1 LGNQQYMSAQRSSY
15 SKKFA
20 KDRFIYVS
28 FEPSLMN
35 KNRSM
40 QTILLL
46 GTILAVAMVGIA
58 NSNARVYAGNGD
70 YDTGDDHINW
80 KKFKNSNTYEDAN
93 KKTQKCFER
102 AHDNGDNLAGYE
114 VKNCEEDSGYGK
126 DGNGDKNKDYGDKNK
141 DDGDKNKDY
150 GDKNKDDGNKN
161 KDDGDKKKDYGD
173 KNKDDGNKNKDDG
186 NKNKDDG
193 DKSKDS
199 GDSGKSGDNGDSG
212 DSGKSGDNGDSGDS
226 GKSGDNGDSGDSG
239 KSGDSSGGDSN

>member
-1 LGNQQYMSAQRSSY
+1 MSAQRSSY
-15 SKKFA
+15 SKRFA

-28 FEPSLMN
+28 FELSLMN

-58 NSNARVYAGNGD
+58 SSNARVYAGNGD

-80 KKFKNSNTYEDAN
+80 KKFKNSNTYEDTN

-161 KDDGDKKKDYGD
+161 KDNGDKNKDDGNKKKDYGD
-173 KNKDDGNKNKDDG
+173 KNKDN
-186 NKNKDDG
+186 G
-193 DKSKDS
+193 DSDS
-199 GDSGKSGDNGDSG
+199 GDSN
-212 DSGKSGDNGDSGDS
+212 
-226 GKSGDNGDSGDSG
+226 
-239 KSGDSSGGDSN
+239 

>member
-1 LGNQQYMSAQRSSY
+1 
-15 SKKFA
+15 
-20 KDRFIYVS
+20 
-28 FEPSLMN
+28 
-35 KNRSM
+35 M

-70 YDTGDDHINW
+70 YDTGDDHIDW
-80 KKFKNSNTYEDAN
+80 KNFKNSNTYEDAN

-126 DGNGDKNKDYGDKNK
+126 DGNGDKNNDYGDKNK

-150 GDKNKDDGNKN
+150 GDKNKDDG
-161 KDDGDKKKDYGD
+161 D
-173 KNKDDGNKNKDDG
+173 KNKDDG

-199 GDSGKSGDNGDSG
+199 GDSGKSGD
-212 DSGKSGDNGDSGDS
+212 
-226 GKSGDNGDSGDSG
+226 SGDSG
-239 KSGDSSGGDSN
+239 KSGDSGDSSGSSGSSDSSGSSGSSGGDSN

>member
-1 LGNQQYMSAQRSSY
+1 
-15 SKKFA
+15 
-20 KDRFIYVS
+20 
-28 FEPSLMN
+28 
-35 KNRSM
+35 M

-126 DGNGDKNKDYGDKNK
+126 DGNGDKNNDYGD
-141 DDGDKNKDY
+141 
-150 GDKNKDDGNKN
+150 KN

-173 KNKDDGNKNKDDG
+173 KNKDDGD
-186 NKNKDDG
+186 KNKDDG

-199 GDSGKSGDNGDSG
+199 GDSGDSGKSGDSG
-212 DSGKSGDNGDSGDS
+212 DSGKSGDSSDSSDS
-226 GKSGDNGDSGDSG
+226 SDSG

>member
-1 LGNQQYMSAQRSSY
+1 MSAQRSPY

-126 DGNGDKNKDYGDKNK
+126 DGNGDNNKDYGDKNK

-173 KNKDDGNKNKDDG
+173 KNKDDG